1 MRTIPAIP
9 GIAAI
14 AARRTIIA
22 LAAAVLVLLAVAGT
36 AWYQADR
43 GDQQTQARRE
53 ALRAASSAAVAIFSY
68 DYRTFDA
75 GVAKA
80 KPFVT
85 GPFAKE
91 YADTTASLKATAAS
105 EQAVVRAQVSAS
117 GVIDTGDGRVD
128 LLLYLNQYRRNSN
141 ISGEKVD
148 QNRVVLT
155 MVRVGRAWKVSA
167 ASAI

>member
-1 MRTIPAIP
+1 MPKIPALTVP
-9 GIAAI
+9 AF
-14 AARRTIIA
+14 AARRSILA
-22 LAAAVLVLLAVAGT
+22 LGVAVLVALGLTGF

-43 GDQQTQARRE
+43 AGQQAADRHA
-53 ALRAASSAAVAIFSY
+53 ALSAASAAAAAIFSY

-75 GVAKA
+75 SVAKA

-85 GPFAKE
+85 GAFAKE
-91 YADTTASLKATAAS
+91 YASTTASLKATATS

-117 GVIDTGDGRVD
+117 GVIDTNGGKVD

-141 ISGEKVD
+141 ITGEKVD

-155 MVRVGRAWKVSA
+155 MVRVGRSWKVSA